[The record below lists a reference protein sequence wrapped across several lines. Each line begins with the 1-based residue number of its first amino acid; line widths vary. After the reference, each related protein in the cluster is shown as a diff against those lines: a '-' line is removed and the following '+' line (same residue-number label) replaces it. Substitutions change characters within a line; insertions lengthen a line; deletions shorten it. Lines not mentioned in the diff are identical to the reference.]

1 MSILCLCHACCILCY
16 TRKDGLCKKQKIADT
31 ENATLNAGLNTM
43 YEITCQQYYLFFAC
57 RNIQPHEAIKGIAIK
72 SILNAFLI
80 KIMPRNKFHY

>member
-1 MSILCLCHACCILCY
+1 MPGCILCY

>member
-1 MSILCLCHACCILCY
+1 MIKLRSYARLHFMLY
-16 TRKDGLCKKQKIADT
+16 THRRVMQKKKIADT

-43 YEITCQQYYLFFAC
+43 YEITCQEYYLFFAC

>member
-1 MSILCLCHACCILCY
+1 MSISWLCLACCILY
-16 TRKDGLCKKQKIADT
+16 YARKDELCKRQKIADT

-43 YEITCQQYYLFFAC
+43 YESTCQQYYLFFAC